1 MSTRLATR
9 PVGKGYGMDTRRQFG
24 TTDMFVS
31 RVGLGTSA
39 LGGSDWALGW
49 GEQDEATSVATIR
62 HAVERGVNWLDTA
75 AMYGYGRSEQVV
87 GAALRAMSDTDRPY
101 VFTKCGIGWDPD
113 DRSAAP
119 FSDCSPDAIRRSL
132 ESSLRRL
139 GLERVDLL
147 QVHWPSADGT
157 ALEDYWGAL
166 LDLRESGKIRAA
178 GLSNHGPT
186 RVRRAEAL
194 GHVDSLQPPF
204 SAISRG
210 AAAEL
215 VPLCRSNG
223 TAVIAYSPMEGGL
236 LSGGFSRARAAS
248 LADDD
253 QRRKLPEYTT
263 RLDESL
269 AVAAAL
275 GRVADRRGVG
285 TAAVALAWTL
295 AFDGVTGAIAG
306 ARTPDQADGWLPAL
320 EIELSDDDL
329 AEIGTEIER
338 VGAGD
343 GPVRPPRAE
352 R

>member
-1 MSTRLATR
+1 M
-9 PVGKGYGMDTRRQFG
+9 Y
-24 TTDMFVS
+24 VS
-31 RVGLGTSA
+31 PVGLGTSA
-39 LGGSDWALGW
+39 LGGGDWALGW
-49 GEQDEATSVATIR
+49 GEQDDTTSVATIC
-62 HAVERGVNWLDTA
+62 HAVEHGVNWLDTA
-75 AMYGYGRSEQVV
+75 AMYGYGRSEHVV
-87 GAALRAMSDTDRPY
+87 GTALRAFSDADRPY

-113 DRSAAP
+113 DRAAAP

-132 ESSLRRL
+132 DGSLQRL

-166 LDLRESGKIRAA
+166 LELRSAGKIRAA

-186 RVRRAEAL
+186 RVRIAEEL

-204 SAISRG
+204 SAIKRG

-215 VPLCRSNG
+215 IPLCRSNG

-236 LSGGFSRARAAS
+236 LSGAFSAERAAS

-253 QRRKLPEYTT
+253 QRRHLPEYTT

-269 AVAAAL
+269 AVQAVL
-275 GRVADRRGVG
+275 GRVAERRGAG
-285 TAAVALAWTL
+285 TPAVALAWTL

-306 ARTPDQADGWLPAL
+306 ARTPAQAEGWLAAL
-320 EIELSDDDL
+320 EIELTDDELD
-329 AEIGTEIER
+329 EIGAEIER

-343 GPVRPPRAE
+343 GPVRPPRDQ
-352 R
+352 

>member
-1 MSTRLATR
+1 
-9 PVGKGYGMDTRRQFG
+9 MDGHRRFG

-39 LGGSDWALGW
+39 LGGGDWALGW
-49 GEQDEATSVATIR
+49 GEQDDATSVATIH
-62 HAVERGVNWLDTA
+62 HAIERGVNWLDTA

-87 GAALRAMSDTDRPY
+87 GSALRAYTDADRPY

-113 DRSAAP
+113 DRSAPP

-132 ESSLRRL
+132 EGSLRRL

-157 ALEDYWGAL
+157 ALDDYWGAL
-166 LDLRESGKIRAA
+166 VDLRAEGKIRAA

-186 RVRRAEAL
+186 RVRRAEEI

-204 SAISRG
+204 SAIKRS

-215 VPLCRSNG
+215 VPICRSNG

-236 LSGGFSRARAAS
+236 LSGAFSRARAAS

-253 QRRKLPEYTT
+253 QRRHLPEYTT

-269 AVAAAL
+269 AVADAL
-275 GRVADRRGVG
+275 RRVAERRGVQ

-295 AFDGVTGAIAG
+295 AFEGVTGAIAG
-306 ARTPDQADGWLPAL
+306 ARTPEQADGWLAAL
-320 EIELSDDDL
+320 DLELSAGELD
-329 AEIGTEIER
+329 EIGAEIER

-343 GPVRPPRAE
+343 GPARPPAVGA
-352 R
+352 